1 MIYAVSPEGVIGA
14 NGSIPWHHPGD
25 LRRFK
30 RVTLGTTLIMGRKT
44 FESVGK
50 PLPGRRNIVVT
61 SQRLDMPGVECVPS
75 VPDALARAGDEDVW
89 FVGGARIYAEAMA
102 HVDVIDVTY
111 VPDSVADDDV
121 VRAPSIDAAAFEAG
135 PLIDHEDGPG
145 LKRRVYVRRARL

>member
-14 NGSIPWHHPGD
+14 NGGIPWHHPGD

-44 FESVGK
+44 FQSVGK

-61 SQRLDMPGVECVPS
+61 SHTLDVPGIECAAS
-75 VPDALARAGDEDVW
+75 VPEALALAGNDDVW
-89 FVGGARIYAEAMA
+89 FVGGARIYAEAMD
-102 HVDVIDVTY
+102 HVGVIDVTY
-111 VPDSVADDDV
+111 VPNPVSDDDV
-121 VRAPSIDAAAFEAG
+121 VRAPSIDAAVFEAG
-135 PLIDHEDGPG
+135 PLIDHEDAPG